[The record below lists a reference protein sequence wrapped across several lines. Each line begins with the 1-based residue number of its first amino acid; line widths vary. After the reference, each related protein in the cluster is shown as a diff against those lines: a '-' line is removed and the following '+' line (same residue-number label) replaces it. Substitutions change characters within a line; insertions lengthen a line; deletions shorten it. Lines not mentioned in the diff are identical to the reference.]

1 MKNKYSKLSKTALVL
16 MSSLVLQAPLAL
28 AQEAYTVQQGDT
40 LYDLAQTIGAS
51 VDELMA
57 WNGLTSD
64 YLDVGDIL
72 YLAPAAPSAESTPET
87 TSPAYSNGPG
97 YHTVSAGENLWSI
110 AYYYGTTMQV
120 IVDANGLSSDYL
132 DVGDQLYIPAVNDA
146 YGPGE
151 AVSYYGQEQST
162 NSTPADYSSS
172 VTPDSTVKD
181 GAQIH
186 TVVAGDN
193 LYDIAIA
200 YGINLNDLYT
210 WNGLSSDY
218 LNVGD
223 QLIVGLAGPVEDNQ
237 EVTVT
242 DDQGQSKKIDLSK
255 IPEKFRPKTY
265 TVVAGDNVWKIAQK
279 NKVSAESIRLWND
292 LAEDQGLTVGDQVYV
307 SNPALVPEI
316 HEVVEG
322 EDLASIG
329 ADYQVAED
337 DLLAW
342 NDISKAED
350 IKVGDQIA
358 VSNPKPEKHQVQAG
372 ETLEDIANTYGVTV
386 DDLRTWNNL
395 PANAL
400 IVNGELIVADPQA
413 GNSAE

>member
-1 MKNKYSKLSKTALVL
+1 M
-16 MSSLVLQAPLAL
+16 
-28 AQEAYTVQQGDT
+28 
-40 LYDLAQTIGAS
+40 
-51 VDELMA
+51 
-57 WNGLTSD
+57 
-64 YLDVGDIL
+64 
-72 YLAPAAPSAESTPET
+72 
-87 TSPAYSNGPG
+87 
-97 YHTVSAGENLWSI
+97 
-110 AYYYGTTMQV
+110 
-120 IVDANGLSSDYL
+120 
-132 DVGDQLYIPAVNDA
+132 
-146 YGPGE
+146 
-151 AVSYYGQEQST
+151 
-162 NSTPADYSSS
+162 
-172 VTPDSTVKD
+172 VKD